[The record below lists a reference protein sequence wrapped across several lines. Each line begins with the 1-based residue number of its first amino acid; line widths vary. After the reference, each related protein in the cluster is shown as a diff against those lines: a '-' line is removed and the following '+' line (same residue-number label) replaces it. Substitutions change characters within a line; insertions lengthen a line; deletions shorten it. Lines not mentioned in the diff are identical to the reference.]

1 MVIVIKYVTCHH
13 GLKGNNE
20 QRGRRNQHKDQLR
33 SPGWG
38 HIDIDGDGGVD
49 GDEYKL
55 AEIILSTIDC
65 SVFTRGAHS

>member
-20 QRGRRNQHKDQLR
+20 QRGQRNQHKDQLR

-38 HIDIDGDGGVD
+38 HIDIDRGVD
-49 GDEYKL
+49 CDKYKF

-65 SVFTRGAHS
+65 SVFTHGAHS

>member
-20 QRGRRNQHKDQLR
+20 QRGQRNQHKDQLK
-33 SPGWG
+33 SPECG

-49 GDEYKL
+49 GDKYKL
-55 AEIILSTIDC
+55 TEMILSTIDC
-65 SVFTRGAHS
+65 SVFTHGAHS